1 MNTRI
6 DQSLYSPTHGLINP
20 CIHLIES
27 HQLYNIPLSMY
38 PQKLIHMKMGEA
50 TVTVISFFILFFNY
64 LYLQIISGA
73 ATLSC
78 IFTVID
84 TICSSSEETKEPLKI
99 VPSVV
104 ITTNILCFVLILCVT
119 SALTLSYPWYNIQ
132 DAVAIPH
139 AYQTKGVHGSY
150 YVFSIGGLIG
160 LTGSII
166 TCLHEIPRLLF
177 SMKTDKLLYPCCLQG
192 SENGDIWKL
201 TILPFLLACLL
212 SVFCTLNMLIQIL
225 ALGTLIAH
233 ACIAICVINTRYQP
247 TNIGLYQEY
256 EDLSDDK
263 FIQCTEFAYAS
274 FLANPPGNNNDL
286 CKGLHDNGKNGFFQR
301 LGHDSDNKFLISGKP
316 RNSTYQK
323 MESVVNDT
331 PAGSQ
336 SSLFQLPV
344 DVSLDPNSSTSM
356 TSSIV
361 LIIFVVATAVFSFIV
376 TFASESLLL
385 GAWWTIV
392 CLLISVIILI
402 IVTVVIVK
410 QPQNQTTL
418 FFKTPYVPFVPLLS
432 IFLNMLMMSSLS
444 YKAWLR
450 FSVWLFVGK

>member
-1 MNTRI
+1 
-6 DQSLYSPTHGLINP
+6 
-20 CIHLIES
+20 
-27 HQLYNIPLSMY
+27 
-38 PQKLIHMKMGEA
+38 
-50 TVTVISFFILFFNY
+50 
-64 LYLQIISGA
+64 
-73 ATLSC
+73 
-78 IFTVID
+78 
-84 TICSSSEETKEPLKI
+84 
-99 VPSVV
+99 
-104 ITTNILCFVLILCVT
+104 
-119 SALTLSYPWYNIQ
+119 
-132 DAVAIPH
+132 
-139 AYQTKGVHGSY
+139 
-150 YVFSIGGLIG
+150 
-160 LTGSII
+160 
-166 TCLHEIPRLLF
+166 
-177 SMKTDKLLYPCCLQG
+177 
-192 SENGDIWKL
+192 
-201 TILPFLLACLL
+201 
-212 SVFCTLNMLIQIL
+212 
-225 ALGTLIAH
+225 
-233 ACIAICVINTRYQP
+233 
-247 TNIGLYQEY
+247 
-256 EDLSDDK
+256 
-263 FIQCTEFAYAS
+263 
-274 FLANPPGNNNDL
+274 
-286 CKGLHDNGKNGFFQR
+286 
-301 LGHDSDNKFLISGKP
+301 
-316 RNSTYQK
+316 

-410 QPQNQTTL
+410 QPQNQTSL

>member
-1 MNTRI
+1 
-6 DQSLYSPTHGLINP
+6 
-20 CIHLIES
+20 
-27 HQLYNIPLSMY
+27 
-38 PQKLIHMKMGEA
+38 
-50 TVTVISFFILFFNY
+50 
-64 LYLQIISGA
+64 
-73 ATLSC
+73 
-78 IFTVID
+78 
-84 TICSSSEETKEPLKI
+84 
-99 VPSVV
+99 
-104 ITTNILCFVLILCVT
+104 
-119 SALTLSYPWYNIQ
+119 
-132 DAVAIPH
+132 
-139 AYQTKGVHGSY
+139 
-150 YVFSIGGLIG
+150 
-160 LTGSII
+160 
-166 TCLHEIPRLLF
+166 
-177 SMKTDKLLYPCCLQG
+177 
-192 SENGDIWKL
+192 
-201 TILPFLLACLL
+201 
-212 SVFCTLNMLIQIL
+212 MLIQIL

-323 MESVVNDT
+323 MDSVVNDT

-336 SSLFQLPV
+336 SSLFQLPI

>member
-1 MNTRI
+1 
-6 DQSLYSPTHGLINP
+6 
-20 CIHLIES
+20 
-27 HQLYNIPLSMY
+27 
-38 PQKLIHMKMGEA
+38 MGEA
-50 TVTVISFFILFFNY
+50 TVTVISFSILFFNY

-166 TCLHEIPRLLF
+166 TCLHGIPRLLF

-274 FLANPPGNNNDL
+274 FLANPPGITMI
-286 CKGLHDNGKNGFFQR
+286 CVKVY
-301 LGHDSDNKFLISGKP
+301 
-316 RNSTYQK
+316 TTMAK
-323 MESVVNDT
+323 MD
-331 PAGSQ
+331 
-336 SSLFQLPV
+336 
-344 DVSLDPNSSTSM
+344 
-356 TSSIV
+356 
-361 LIIFVVATAVFSFIV
+361 
-376 TFASESLLL
+376 
-385 GAWWTIV
+385 
-392 CLLISVIILI
+392 
-402 IVTVVIVK
+402 
-410 QPQNQTTL
+410 
-418 FFKTPYVPFVPLLS
+418 FFKD
-432 IFLNMLMMSSLS
+432 
-444 YKAWLR
+444 
-450 FSVWLFVGK
+450 